1 MATLLTMPKLG
12 MTMEEGTVHAWFKQ
26 EGEPVEEGEPLLSVL
41 TDKIDIEVEAPVSG
55 VLRKILVQQ
64 GETVPINTPIAVIAE
79 ADEDITALLAQAGA
93 GNTNQASAD
102 ASPSGEGAG
111 APPDGREERVR
122 ATPVARRLAR
132 EHGVDLAVVPGSGPR
147 GRVTRADVEEHL
159 AGLAVATRPAAAP
172 QPWEAGPPQ
181 VRSQAG
187 LEAWAAGGALPL
199 AQTPPVPP
207 EGPRPASSLP
217 AQPVPSVREARPVP
231 PEGPRPVPALP
242 AQSMPSVQ
250 QRTPLAGRRRVIARR
265 MSESAFTAPHVTLTT
280 EADVTE
286 LVHLRRTLNE
296 ADRARGGPGI
306 SYLDLFIVIAARAL
320 ARHPYMNARLEGDDI
335 VVEPDVHIGIA
346 VDHPDGLLVPVIRDV
361 LDLSV
366 GAVARRR
373 AAVVQGARGGTLTP
387 DQLAGGTFTITNL
400 GAYDIDGFTPIIN
413 PPQAAILGMGRIVE
427 KPAVYQGQVCVRSMM
442 TLSLSFDHR
451 IVDGAPA
458 AAFLQTTKRLAEQ
471 PALLH
476 L

>member
-26 EGEPVEEGEPLLSVL
+26 EGEPVEEGDPLLSVL

-64 GETVPINTPIAVIAE
+64 GEMVPINTPIAVIAE

-181 VRSQAG
+181 VCSQAG

-231 PEGPRPVPALP
+231 PGGPRPVPALP

>member
-1 MATLLTMPKLG
+1 
-12 MTMEEGTVHAWFKQ
+12 Q

-64 GETVPINTPIAVIAE
+64 GEMVPINTPIAVIAE

-231 PEGPRPVPALP
+231 PGGPRPAPSLPAQPVPAVREARPVPAGGPRPASALPAPAVPSVREGPPVPPGGPRPASSLPAQPVPSVREARPVPPGGPRPVPALP

-387 DQLAGGTFTITNL
+387 DQLAGGTFT
-400 GAYDIDGFTPIIN
+400 
-413 PPQAAILGMGRIVE
+413 
-427 KPAVYQGQVCVRSMM
+427 
-442 TLSLSFDHR
+442 
-451 IVDGAPA
+451 
-458 AAFLQTTKRLAEQ
+458 
-471 PALLH
+471 
-476 L
+476 

>member
-64 GETVPINTPIAVIAE
+64 GEMVPINTPIAVIAE

-231 PEGPRPVPALP
+231 PGGPRPVPALP

-458 AAFLQTTKRLAEQ
+458 AAFLQTTKRLGEQ

>member
-79 ADEDITALLAQAGA
+79 ADEDITALLARAGA

-458 AAFLQTTKRLAEQ
+458 AAFLQTTKQLAEQ